1 MHSGYIWEKAEDE
14 MVREHHWLNGHK
26 FEQLWEVMDERIA
39 WHAAF
44 RGVTKSRSDLTTEQ
58 QQEQSCV

>member
-26 FEQLWEVMDERIA
+26 FEQTLGGNGWKNSLACCIPWGHKESE
-39 WHAAF
+39 
-44 RGVTKSRSDLTTEQ
+44 LTTEQ